1 MVAGRNPVT
10 VDSVVAGGVVVV
22 ALAAFKMVQ
31 FIIAKQQNGKDKKTS
46 VPPSPDHGPCRE
58 AVKELTIGLYSFLEE
73 SKANLVEQRTFRT
86 MFGEWMAREE
96 GRREAARDLARTG
109 EHPAYTPPRGG
120 FDAR

>member
-1 MVAGRNPVT
+1 MT

-31 FIIAKQQNGKDKKTS
+31 FIIAKQNGKDKKTS
-46 VPPSPDHGPCRE
+46 VPPGPDHGPCRE
-58 AVKELTIGLYSFLEE
+58 SVRELTAGIYVLTEDL
-73 SKANLVEQRTFRT
+73 KASLAEQRTFRT
-86 MFGEWMAREE
+86 MFGEWMARDE
-96 GRREAARDLARTG
+96 GRREAMRDLARTG